1 VTTASGVGLYGN
13 FGQANYSTAKSAI
26 IGLTKTL
33 AIEGA
38 RYNIKVN
45 VIAPSAGTAMTKT
58 IWPPEMVEMFKP
70 DYVAPIVG
78 FLTSDDCPVTGT
90 IYEVM
95 AGWAA
100 QVRWERTGGH
110 CFPNDKKLQP
120 EDVLAHWKTITNFS
134 MYSGSFFG
142 GSLHED

>member
-1 VTTASGVGLYGN
+1 LKGTYKCAKAVWPIFQNQKYGRIVTTASGVGLYGN

-58 IWPPEMVEMFKP
+58 IWPQAFV
-70 DYVAPIVG
+70 PIEPG
-78 FLTSDDCPVTGT
+78 RPSRP
-90 IYEVM
+90 
-95 AGWAA
+95 
-100 QVRWERTGGH
+100 
-110 CFPNDKKLQP
+110 
-120 EDVLAHWKTITNFS
+120 
-134 MYSGSFFG
+134 
-142 GSLHED
+142 